1 MAFMNMFYQT
11 SQSEAK
17 KILNDC
23 KKSKKRDLENEKRL
37 LRYKEYAISYA
48 SNIIKGRWEDLE
60 KIFLRSNGRVNSKE
74 IVLYCRR
81 VIKKRWIKSEK
92 KILLYSDASYYYSLY
107 IIKGRWKKGEK
118 KISNSPYYSFL
129 YAKHVLKD
137 YFELGNDLILD
148 SDYAKDYRQFL
159 IDINKVE
166 YLL

>member
-17 KILNDC
+17 KILDGC
-23 KKSKKRDLENEKRL
+23 KKNKKRDLENERKL
-37 LRYKEYAISYA
+37 IRYREYAISYA
-48 SNIIKGRWEDLE
+48 NNVIKGRWKELE
-60 KIFLRSNGRVNSKE
+60 ENFLRTKGRLNSKE

-81 VIKKRWIKSEK
+81 VIKKRWVRCEK
-92 KILLYSDASYYYSLY
+92 KVILYSDSAYYYSLY
-107 IIKGRWKKGEK
+107 IIKGRWEKGEQ

-148 SDYAKDYRQFL
+148 SEYAKDYRQFL
-159 IDINKVE
+159 IDINRVE